1 MAGITY
7 WPIANQ
13 KFPWLTDE
21 EAKKIESYTSW
32 LTWYQ
37 QLKEQSRLYEKY
49 INYKTQND
57 WTFER
62 VKTERQM
69 RYMSTQSDDPKQ
81 SNYLNNNAN
90 LEELVDMVA
99 DKYHLNKK
107 TPSEKVFNQVVKYAQ
122 DKWKTESLQN
132 YLNNWDREFLYEM
145 WLEQRPIEKEKT
157 VWDNVKQVG
166 KDVIWGT
173 LNSFSKDFAKAGVNA
188 TAWAMDKLWVD
199 EQTIANKKANAMNTI
214 NNLYNVGQ
222 DEDSLTYKG
231 TDFVWD
237 IAQMATWEWII
248 KWGIKQAAKNLPL
261 LEKLSK
267 VLTAWWDLVEE
278 FPVLWKLAT
287 TTAKKAPE
295 WVADTIIYNAVNWEW
310 TDTKEMWEWAA
321 INTALW
327 VLWRFIPSKESVQKT
342 AKRLEVWWL
351 LDKNKLTAINNQLN
365 RYLWN
370 INEEWK
376 VIGKEIFNDI
386 REAWEW
392 LLTRQFKWDKEW
404 MAKQLADWANTFIKA
419 KDEMFKLVENKFVR
433 SDRAVQVIDNMLP
446 MFEAKPLWNEE
457 YIKWLKQLQ
466 GKTEFNAKELDNI
479 ISLIDD
485 KINMFNTKWE
495 LTDKIWPAWWANV
508 RRELKEQV
516 EKIINEEWVWDIAA
530 INNEIQNAA
539 SFYYWIT
546 WKLMWEIG
554 SDILPTG
561 KTWVIKRLADMV
573 WFEWFAKDLANT
585 LAKYTWMERTTLLEQ
600 LQKNWTFNEEFLR
613 KVIPES
619 KRDKFMSAVDD
630 LMWKTNKSTELA
642 PRTQLVPKSEKKWA
656 TKTTKSD
663 KNTKWDKLSNL
674 IRQMLLV
681 WTEELADNEKE

>member
-13 KFPWLTDE
+13 KFPWLTE
-21 EAKKIESYTSW
+21 EESKKIESYTSW

-57 WTFER
+57 RTFER
-62 VKTERQM
+62 VKAERQM

-122 DKWKTESLQN
+122 DKWKTQSLQN

-145 WLEQRPIEKEKT
+145 WLEQRPIEQEKT
-157 VWDNVKQVG
+157 VWDNVKQIG

-173 LNSFSKDFAKAGVNA
+173 LNSFSKDFAKAGINA

-267 VLTAWWDLVEE
+267 VITAWWDLVEE
-278 FPVLWKLAT
+278 FPVLWKIAT

-321 INTALW
+321 INT
-327 VLWRFIPSKESVQKT
+327 VLWIGGKFVPSKQTLQNLS
-342 AKRLEVWWL
+342 KRMEVWWL
-351 LDKNKLTAINNQLN
+351 IDSPKLEAINNELN
-365 RYLWN
+365 RYLGN
-370 INEEWK
+370 TFQDVKAAGN
-376 VIGKEIFNDI
+376 
-386 REAWEW
+386 W
-392 LLTRQFKWDKEW
+392 LLERWFKWDKSE
-404 MAKQLADWANTFIKA
+404 MIKA
-419 KDEMFKLVENKFVR
+419 MNEWKNKFLQAKEEMFKMSNNVYKSE
-433 SDRAVQVIDNMLP
+433 RAEQVIKELLP
-446 MFEAKPLWNEE
+446 KYEWVPWREAWAE
-457 YIKWLKQLQ
+457 WLKALQ
-466 GKTEFNAKELDNI
+466 GKTEFTAKELDNI
-479 ISLIDD
+479 ISLLDD
-485 KINMFNTKWE
+485 SNLAMYDSKALQNDAI
-495 LTDKIWPAWWANV
+495 AWGGWATI

-516 EKIINEEWVWDIAA
+516 EDIMKKEWVGDIAA
-530 INNEIQNAA
+530 INSEIQVAKTLEKALAGKLTKEEA
-539 SFYYWIT
+539 SS
-546 WKLMWEIG
+546 L
-554 SDILPTG
+554 LPKG
-561 KTWVIKRLADMV
+561 WASIIDRVANIA
-573 WFEWFAKDLANT
+573 WFEWFSRNLANT
-585 LAKYTWMERTTLLEQ
+585 LAKVSWIDKTTIAKKLKESW
-600 LQKNWTFNEEFLR
+600 NFNEDFLKSVVPETKRWEFKSALD
-613 KVIPES
+613 ELLS
-619 KRDKFMSAVDD
+619 KQ
-630 LMWKTNKSTELA
+630 NKSTELTTK
-642 PRTQLVPKSEKKWA
+642 TQLVPKSEKKWGA
-656 TKTTKSD
+656 KATKSD
-663 KNTKWDKLSNL
+663 KNTKLDKLSNL

-681 WTEELADNEKE
+681 WTENAMWDED